1 MGKTHVE
8 KAKLKD
14 RLLQAQARAA
24 LEGLLPIVS
33 AKWAAIDRNFAEL
46 DGYWYDLA
54 MQLLMLMFYIIVGL
68 SGRAPEVATLSPT
81 IMYSTDLA
89 SIRIVTLCHSSP
101 L

>member
-54 MQLLMLMFYIIVGL
+54 MQLFNAHVLY
-68 SGRAPEVATLSPT
+68 
-81 IMYSTDLA
+81 MYSTDLA
-89 SIRIVTLCHSSP
+89 SITLCHSSP